1 MCWEQGLNDTDDVD
15 ILVIHWSSLFFS
27 IVDKH
32 APIKSIRVSEKQYP
46 WVNTNL
52 NKLMQSRDEIRRWI
66 RTCKSP
72 LLMSSNSYY

>member
-52 NKLMQSRDEIRRWI
+52 RVNLYDELMMG
-66 RTCKSP
+66 RT
-72 LLMSSNSYY
+72 YY